1 MSVRSEK
8 RGLEFPCEC
17 VSAEEGGTD
26 PWARIAR
33 NGLLQNGTKEKIL
46 NVTAREP
53 MTVAQLAK
61 TLGRSKPTILA
72 HVVDMVQSELLRE
85 SEEYEKR
92 NPVERYYQ
100 PSFPVVTAEERAEF
114 DASCADMA
122 EKVAGLFEEN
132 RLHLERAFERTG
144 LQQRGW
150 TFADISQYL
159 FARVQRGAREELERR
174 GVLPERKEHRNGAKW
189 LFWAEERDSAE

>member
-17 VSAEEGGTD
+17 VSAEEGGTE
-26 PWARIAR
+26 PWAQIAR

-46 NVTAREP
+46 NITAREP

-61 TLGRSKPTILA
+61 MLGRSKPTILA

-100 PSFPVVTAEERAEF
+100 PNFPVVSAEERAEF
-114 DASCADMA
+114 DTLCADMS
-122 EKVAGLFEEN
+122 EKLASLYEEN
-132 RLHLERAFERTG
+132 RLHLERAFERTR
-144 LQQRGW
+144 LEQRGW

-189 LFWAEERDSAE
+189 LFWAEERDSLE